1 MGVIAFNIS
10 KGVLDIRLTGD
21 YQNQDLPEDVF
32 TAIEKHHITRISV
45 QASDVK
51 QWDSS
56 LLAFLLKLNKT
67 AQLFEIK
74 IEMKELPAGVKEL
87 LVLSQTVPVA
97 TKTQDVAK
105 EDFFGT
111 IGGFCLRLH
120 QSFHKGFDFVV
131 RQMVSLFSSV
141 FHKTNSR
148 RVDFLFALQECGPQA
163 VPIVAL
169 ISFMVG
175 LILAFVGAIQLQ
187 MFGAQI
193 YIASL
198 VTIGMTRIMAAIMVG
213 IIMAGRTGASFAA
226 TIGTMQVNEEID
238 ALKTMGIDAE
248 QFLVLPRLKALII
261 TMPLLTMLA
270 DFAGILG
277 GAAVGILALDIP
289 YSEFFKYVQ
298 NAWFLK
304 HFFVGLFHAL
314 VFGFIIAFSG
324 CYFGMNCGRDADSVG
339 KCTTSAVVYAIV
351 WMIVATGIIT
361 FCLQRMGI

>member
-1 MGVIAFNIS
+1 MSTVRFDIS
-10 KGVLDIRLTGD
+10 KNILDIDISGE
-21 YQNQDLPEDVF
+21 YQNQDLPDDVLS
-32 TAIEKHHITRISV
+32 AVDKEHIAKIVVHADEVGS
-45 QASDVK
+45 
-51 QWDSS
+51 WDSS
-56 LLAFLLKLNKT
+56 LLAFLLKLKEK
-67 AQLFEIK
+67 ADALKIKLEISK
-74 IEMKELPAGVKEL
+74 LPAGVGEL
-87 LVLSQTVPVA
+87 FALAQAVPPA
-97 TKTQDVAK
+97 DANPKSAK
-105 EDFFGT
+105 EDFLNAF
-111 IGGFCLRLH
+111 GGFCLNIYK
-120 QSFHKGFDFVV
+120 SFHKGLHFVL
-131 RQMVSLFSSV
+131 RNLMFFVSSLV
-141 FHKTNSR
+141 TKRDTRH
-148 RVDFLFALQECGPQA
+148 VDFLFALQKCGPEA

-187 MFGAQI
+187 MFGAQV

-238 ALKTMGIDAE
+238 ALKTMGVNAE
-248 QFLVLPRLKALII
+248 EFLVLPRLTALVI
-261 TMPLLTMLA
+261 TMPLLTILA

-289 YSEFFKYVQ
+289 YTEFFRYAQ
-298 NAWFLK
+298 NAWFMK

-314 VFGFIIAFSG
+314 VFGFVIALSG